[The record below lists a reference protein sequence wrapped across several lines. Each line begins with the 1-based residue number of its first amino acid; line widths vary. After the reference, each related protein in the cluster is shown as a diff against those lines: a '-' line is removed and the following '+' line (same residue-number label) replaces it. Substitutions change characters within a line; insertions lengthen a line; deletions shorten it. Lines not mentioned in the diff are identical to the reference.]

1 MIIKYRNP
9 SWDWKELQVL
19 SVNYS
24 ENKEVPKI
32 ETSKTHPLQSNQL
45 TETKTSAVIVDITEL
60 IPKRDKTVL
69 NSPYL
74 DDLKPAFEYLKTK
87 GINLS
92 SLKEN
97 LHLFG
102 SFGERMDQSTIQW
115 IGKNY
120 KRYRWLLGFTKKV
133 EKGYMRLCDCFQLIL
148 LSFYTNHCSYKRT
161 QRYLQECLFD
171 PFVTKEMSSREI
183 YTKPLRVQAEIKTT
197 RYHLPNVCSY
207 HAKLIVRLVL
217 LLNNDSA
224 IVKLI
229 CHVLYMM
236 ELLIKEKLLASQDF
250 RKKYNE
256 GEPDSA
262 FEIEF
267 KARWKYL
274 LKLKNRKTM
283 GGPNYF
289 NITFKF
295 CLQILSPLLE
305 HLRNLGE
312 TDYSNIFQSK
322 RYVQSELLMLKDKSF
337 IAEFQILNWDKLLN

>member
-1 MIIKYRNP
+1 M
-9 SWDWKELQVL
+9 
-19 SVNYS
+19 
-24 ENKEVPKI
+24 
-32 ETSKTHPLQSNQL
+32 
-45 TETKTSAVIVDITEL
+45 
-60 IPKRDKTVL
+60 
-69 NSPYL
+69 
-74 DDLKPAFEYLKTK
+74 
-87 GINLS
+87 
-92 SLKEN
+92 
-97 LHLFG
+97 
-102 SFGERMDQSTIQW
+102 
-115 IGKNY
+115 
-120 KRYRWLLGFTKKV
+120 GFTKKV

-171 PFVTKEMSSREI
+171 PFVTKEMSSRDI

-337 IAEFQILNWDKLLN
+337 IAEFQILNWDKLLNWLRRPMILHFFFFFGLLAYHLHTVLLLWNNRNTDWFGQSFIVNNITINKFNNRGLHLWKRVSRNTRCF